1 MADLE
6 KEKQIVLIIE
16 NAQLELKKII
26 QQGLLLNL
34 EKEQLKAMTIKLIN
48 ETKLKLRELDTDE
61 SLILDTEIAI
71 KRSFILWYENIY
83 AKVKK
88 VEPEVQK
95 VAIKGD
101 IQKVKPTYTQ
111 YKGGMRI
118 TDSGLKR
125 GTAENIREFQTIYDE
140 GGAGY
145 YYDYTTRVKQAM
157 NELAGQRLS
166 DDKSSLRNSAEIK
179 VRYEVINEDLQKLK
193 DKGTKFVISSAH
205 ANASERCQWWQGKIF
220 ELDIDIATREMG
232 QYGGTKPKQTIKG
245 YIDGKPYYSL
255 KEACENGF
263 LSFNCQHRLI
273 AYYKGIHIQQY
284 DLVKVEKRR
293 NVSQTQ
299 RGMERHIRD
308 LRTRLVLATDEQE
321 EKVLRKRIKSQ
332 KEKYAKFC
340 EDNNVPRYD
349 WRTKIIG

>member
-1 MADLE
+1 
-6 KEKQIVLIIE
+6 
-16 NAQLELKKII
+16 
-26 QQGLLLNL
+26 
-34 EKEQLKAMTIKLIN
+34 
-48 ETKLKLRELDTDE
+48 
-61 SLILDTEIAI
+61 
-71 KRSFILWYENIY
+71 
-83 AKVKK
+83 
-88 VEPEVQK
+88 
-95 VAIKGD
+95 
-101 IQKVKPTYTQ
+101 
-111 YKGGMRI
+111 
-118 TDSGLKR
+118 
-125 GTAENIREFQTIYDE
+125 
-140 GGAGY
+140 
-145 YYDYTTRVKQAM
+145 
-157 NELAGQRLS
+157 
-166 DDKSSLRNSAEIK
+166 
-179 VRYEVINEDLQKLK
+179 
-193 DKGTKFVISSAH
+193 
-205 ANASERCQWWQGKIF
+205 
-220 ELDIDIATREMG
+220 MG

-299 RGMERHIRD
+299 RGMERQIRD

-340 EDNNVPRYD
+340 ESNGVPRYD